1 MGNKMKNPFLT
12 LLFILACRGLLFADT
27 LFLKSG
33 KVFDCRIVEKTSDYV
48 KIEYSGRPLYFEWK
62 YVRKIDEHAI
72 PHAERGEYREA
83 SAEQWSREIADEI
96 RQGRSCGIKAVIAA
110 SALKGFSPLKVKFNG
125 SGSSSADGKIIS
137 YRWDFGDGDTS
148 RLARVSNTYISMSYG
163 VREYNVK
170 LTVEDE
176 KGNISFAETTVYVD
190 NKDL

>member
-1 MGNKMKNPFLT
+1 MKNPFLT

-33 KVFDCRIVEKTSDYV
+33 KVFDCRIVEKTGDYV

-62 YVRKIDEHAI
+62 YVRKIDEHAAF
-72 PHAERGEYREA
+72 HAEKGECREA

-96 RQGRSCGIKAVIAA
+96 RQGRSRGIKAVIAA

-148 RLARVSNTYISMSYG
+148 RLARASNTYISMSYG